1 MIIQGEAKIVPRWEW
16 RTFDSSLNA
25 IEGRV
30 AAALEQVV
38 PHTSAEIYLLRLG
51 GPQNAKIRGGIL
63 DVKRLRQVDANGFE
77 LWEPLLKAKF
87 PLNQN
92 DVAAVFLEW
101 QLSFPGLGRKTYT
114 TAASR
119 RQSPSRH

>member
-1 MIIQGEAKIVPRWEW
+1 MITEGEAKIVPRWEW

-51 GPQNAKIRGGIL
+51 GPQNAKIRGGIH

-77 LWEPLLKAKF
+77 LWEALLKAKF

-92 DVAAVFLEW
+92 DVAAAFLE
-101 QLSFPGLGRKTYT
+101 
-114 TAASR
+114 
-119 RQSPSRH
+119 